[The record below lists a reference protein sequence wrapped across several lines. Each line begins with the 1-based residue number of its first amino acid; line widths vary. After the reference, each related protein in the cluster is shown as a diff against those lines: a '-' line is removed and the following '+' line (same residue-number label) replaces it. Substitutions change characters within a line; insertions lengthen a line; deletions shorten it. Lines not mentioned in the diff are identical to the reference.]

1 MLLAPCVGPIQNMGL
16 EAQQA
21 SVGIVG
27 DIASSPLVALRWR
40 TRASS
45 SLTLLPDTTHPCSLD
60 GSARTCRR
68 PCVVPCA
75 LTDSTERVPAPL
87 LASASLSPPVV
98 RRFLCCAPSF
108 SFSYSSASFEFSSPG
123 CEPTGRFVPITTG
136 QLFSCM
142 KLELFERYRAST
154 GKRPRLISRV
164 GFSVA
169 AATEMDRSIGLEAVC
184 FVVPFGRNGVLDL
197 LDIKIVENS
206 LYFFN

>member
-27 DIASSPLVALRWR
+27 DTASSPLVALRWR
-40 TRASS
+40 TRASA

-75 LTDSTERVPAPL
+75 LTDSTESVPAPL